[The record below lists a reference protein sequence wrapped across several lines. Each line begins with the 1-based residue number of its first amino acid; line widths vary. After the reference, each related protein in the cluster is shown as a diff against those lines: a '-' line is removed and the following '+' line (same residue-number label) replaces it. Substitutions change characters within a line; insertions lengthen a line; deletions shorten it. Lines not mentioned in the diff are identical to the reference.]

1 MCCDVNTAVVRF
13 YDWLNE
19 CPLLHVRLPVHTH
32 THTHTHTRQ
41 EIEGKPSDEES
52 SSDESDQ
59 ETWREIRRERKQVA
73 AANVQTPVVSDT
85 SQKQLA
91 SAGSKLTMVPG
102 SVAVLKKPSK

>member
-1 MCCDVNTAVVRF
+1 M
-13 YDWLNE
+13 Y
-19 CPLLHVRLPVHTH
+19 VRLSLFG
-32 THTHTHTRQ
+32 R
-41 EIEGKPSDEES
+41 GKLSG
-52 SSDESDQ
+52 
-59 ETWREIRRERKQVA
+59 RKQVA